1 MEGDRLT
8 KSPFYGKPIFQSTP
22 SAWRET
28 SGIRTL
34 CRRARISIHSLRME
48 GDIACVQD
56 VVRWIISI
64 HSLRMEGDPLLA
76 CRSFQCIPISIHS
89 LRMEGD
95 YFSARSVGIVKSFQS
110 TPSAWR
116 ETTLRSRKSVHVGI
130 SIHSLRMEGD
140 THKELLSIGFY
151 KISIHSLRMEGD
163 WRSASS

>member
-1 MEGDRLT
+1 MPSTLVVLVST
-8 KSPFYGKPIFQSTP
+8 PFQSTP

-28 SGIRTL
+28 FAWGGAHGALLFQSTPSAWRETYRYYALEVIFY
-34 CRRARISIHSLRME
+34 
-48 GDIACVQD
+48 
-56 VVRWIISI
+56 ISI